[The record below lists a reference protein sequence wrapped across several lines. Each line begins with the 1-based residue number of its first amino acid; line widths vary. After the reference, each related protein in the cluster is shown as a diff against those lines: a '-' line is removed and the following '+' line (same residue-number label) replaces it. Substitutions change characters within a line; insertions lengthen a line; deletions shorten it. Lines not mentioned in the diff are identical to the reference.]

1 MCQGSC
7 SYDGIMFM
15 PPNCMYG
22 VSALDTEDH
31 TRKQHKPG
39 PLGRDFG
46 YVSANC
52 CTSHGP
58 TQKAYCIPR
67 RQEKPDI
74 GIRLSN
80 KNPSSRHEKQ
90 PFEMLIGGVQENP
103 NKYRPLLLALLT
115 SLRLKQLP
123 VAKHKFGHQTLRV
136 CAGCEPKASSL
147 RPHFMLPEKGS
158 NHLRFPFAFSV
169 SCNQGVWYSTQQDF
183 IITQF

>member
-1 MCQGSC
+1 
-7 SYDGIMFM
+7 M

-22 VSALDTEDH
+22 VSALDAEDH

-52 CTSHGP
+52 CTSYGP

-74 GIRLSN
+74 CIRLSN

-90 PFEMLIGGVQENP
+90 PFELLMGESKKILTHIGHCCWPCLLPWGWSNS
-103 NKYRPLLLALLT
+103 LLLSTSSDTRLWGFVLDLNRKPPPWGHTSCCQRKEAIICVSLLP
-115 SLRLKQLP
+115 SL
-123 VAKHKFGHQTLRV
+123 
-136 CAGCEPKASSL
+136 
-147 RPHFMLPEKGS
+147 
-158 NHLRFPFAFSV
+158 
-169 SCNQGVWYSTQQDF
+169 
-183 IITQF
+183 